1 MLGNSWSMILL
12 VMKKRTKTCG
22 RLRLNGKSIGGEME
36 VRERRASEEVIWVNK
51 VVWKGDQGEA

>member
-1 MLGNSWSMILL
+1 MILL